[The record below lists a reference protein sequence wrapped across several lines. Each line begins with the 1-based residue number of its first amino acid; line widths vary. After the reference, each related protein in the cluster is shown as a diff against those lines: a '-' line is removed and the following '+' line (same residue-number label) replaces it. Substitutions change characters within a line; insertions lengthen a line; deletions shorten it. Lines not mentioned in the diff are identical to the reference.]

1 MANSV
6 EKVTTSIVFVEEV
19 RQDEELIGWKVV
31 KKDIWMAN
39 NIVGN

>member
-31 KKDIWMAN
+31 KKDFWMTN
-39 NIVGN
+39 NIIGN

>member
-31 KKDIWMAN
+31 KKDFWMTN
-39 NIVGN
+39 NMMRT